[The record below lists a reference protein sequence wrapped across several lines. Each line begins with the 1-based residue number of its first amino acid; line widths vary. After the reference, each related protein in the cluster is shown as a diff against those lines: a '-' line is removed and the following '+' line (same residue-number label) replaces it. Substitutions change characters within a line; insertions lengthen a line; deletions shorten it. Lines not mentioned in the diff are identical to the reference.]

1 MRHGVARET
10 HHQTG
15 RERLKGAHMQ
25 TINTRLLNRHNYQC
39 AHRNST
45 SVLKI
50 VDLVKWVYFLQSQQK
65 LNKEINVQTEG

>member
-15 RERLKGAHMQ
+15 RERLKEAHVQ
-25 TINTRLLNRHNYQC
+25 TINTQLLNRHNYQC

-50 VDLVKWVYFLQSQQK
+50 VDLVKRFVFAQSQQK
-65 LNKEINVQTEG
+65 